1 MQTVLSTAMRSNLLS
16 LQDTQSGIAT
26 AQARLS
32 TGKRVNSAL
41 DNPSS
46 FFTAAGL
53 TNRANDLTRLQDA
66 MGLGTKV
73 IEAADKGIKAIT
85 KLVEQA
91 QGLANQALQTSD
103 ATTRSTL
110 ATQFDALRTQID
122 QLAGDS
128 GYNGTNLIGTG
139 PDSLTV
145 TFNEDGSS
153 TLAVTGVAL
162 DSTGLAVAA
171 AANAWVANADI
182 TAAVDDLSA
191 GLNTLRANAA
201 TFGSNLTVVQNRI
214 DFTKGLTQTLQAGS
228 DLLTLADLNEEG
240 ANLLALQTRQQLG
253 IQALSL
259 ASQSDQAILRLF

>member
-1 MQTVLSTAMRSNLLS
+1 MQTVLSSAMRSNLLS
-16 LQDTQSGIAT
+16 LQDTQAGIAK
-26 AQARLS
+26 AQSRLS
-32 TGKRVNSAL
+32 TGKKVNSAL

-53 TNRANDLTRLQDA
+53 ANRASDLSRLQDS
-66 MGLGTKV
+66 MGLATKV
-73 IEAADKGIKAIT
+73 LEATDKGLKGIT
-85 KLVEQA
+85 KLVEQM

-103 ATTRSTL
+103 TATRATL

-128 GYNGTNLIGTG
+128 GYNGTNLIAATPG
-139 PDSLTV
+139 SLTV
-145 TFNEDGSS
+145 TFNETGTS
-153 TLAVTGVAL
+153 TLAVTGAAS
-162 DSTGLAVAA
+162 DSVGLGIDAA
-171 AANAWVANADI
+171 ALAWAGNADI
-182 TAAVDDLSA
+182 TAAVTDL
-191 GLNTLRANAA
+191 TAA
-201 TFGSNLTVVQNRI
+201 TNTIRARASTFGANLTVVQNRI
-214 DFTKGLTQTLQAGS
+214 DFTKGMTQTLQSGS